1 MSTYLFGRRLFVNI
15 TLLAALGILAALM
28 ALCDA
33 SIAAEVKPKIEGGT
47 AFYNVQ
53 DWGVEGRGWNE
64 TKRYYDRLP
73 GKAEGV
79 VRDPVWGLSR
89 DSAGM
94 VARFETDATEIS
106 VRYTLRSVSLA
117 MPHMPATGVSGVDL
131 YAKHNGVWRWLAIS
145 HPTSKSATL
154 ATGGLDPG
162 RREYLLYLPLYNG
175 VESVE
180 IGVPKDAAFV
190 PQPPRTQ
197 KPIVFYGTSICQG
210 GCASRPGMLYTSII
224 GRRLDWPVINL
235 GFSGNGTMDA
245 SIGDLMGEIDAAV
258 YVIDCLP
265 NMQANQVAE
274 RTEPLVRQ
282 LRKARPDAAIVL
294 VEDRTYDNAF
304 LHKDSRD
311 RQAASRAA
319 FKAAY
324 DKLLADGVKG
334 LAYVPGDTLLGADGE
349 STVDSS
355 HPNDLGMM
363 RMADALTPVLKPL
376 VGKP

>member
-1 MSTYLFGRRLFVNI
+1 
-15 TLLAALGILAALM
+15 M
-28 ALCDA
+28 APGETA
-33 SIAAEVKPKIEGGT
+33 PAVKPKIEGGV

-53 DWGVEGRGWNE
+53 DWGVEGRGWND
-64 TKRYYDRLP
+64 TKRYFDRLP

-79 VRDPVWGLSR
+79 VREPVWGLSR

-106 VRYTLRSVSLA
+106 VRYTLRSDRLA

-131 YAKHNGVWRWLAIS
+131 YAKHEGQWRWLAVAQ
-145 HPTSKSATL
+145 PTSKSTTL

-175 VESVE
+175 VESLE

-190 PQPPRTQ
+190 PQPPRKD

-210 GCASRPGMLYTSII
+210 GCASRPGMLYTSIL
-224 GRRLDWPVINL
+224 GRRLDRPVINL

-245 SIGDLMGEIDAAV
+245 SMGELMGEIDAAV

-265 NMQANQVAE
+265 NMPANQVAE

-294 VEDRTYDNAF
+294 VEDRTYDFAF
-304 LHKDSRD
+304 LHKDARD
-311 RQAASRAA
+311 RHATSRAA
-319 FKAAY
+319 LKAAY
-324 DKLLADGVKG
+324 DKLVADGVKG
-334 LAYVPGDTLLGADGE
+334 LSYVPGDTLLGADGE
-349 STVDSS
+349 STVDGS

-363 RMADALTPVLKPL
+363 RMADALTPVLKSVL
-376 VGKP
+376 AKP

>member
-1 MSTYLFGRRLFVNI
+1 MSTHPFCRRPSIKI
-15 TLLAALGILAALM
+15 TFLATVYVLGASM
-28 ALCDA
+28 APGETA
-33 SIAAEVKPKIEGGT
+33 PAVKPKIEGGV

-53 DWGVEGRGWNE
+53 DWGVEGRGWND
-64 TKRYYDRLP
+64 TRRYFDRLP

-79 VRDPVWGLSR
+79 VREPVWGLSR

-106 VRYTLRSVSLA
+106 VRYTLRSDRLA

-131 YAKHNGVWRWLAIS
+131 YAKHEGQWRWLTVAQ
-145 HPTSKSATL
+145 PTSKSTTL

-175 VESVE
+175 VESLE

-190 PQPPRTQ
+190 PQPPRKD

-210 GCASRPGMLYTSII
+210 GCASRPGMLYTSIL
-224 GRRLDWPVINL
+224 GRRLDRPVINL

-245 SIGDLMGEIDAAV
+245 SIGELMGEIDAAV

-265 NMQANQVAE
+265 NMPADQVAE

-282 LRKARPDAAIVL
+282 LRKARPEASIVL
-294 VEDRTYDNAF
+294 VEDRTYDFAF
-304 LHKDSRD
+304 LHKDARD
-311 RQAASRAA
+311 RHATSRAA
-319 FKAAY
+319 LKAAY
-324 DKLLADGVKG
+324 DKLVADGVKG
-334 LAYVPGDTLLGADGE
+334 LSYVPGDTLLGADGE
-349 STVDSS
+349 STVDGS

-363 RMADALTPVLKPL
+363 RMADALAPVLKPL
-376 VGKP
+376 VGRP

>member
-1 MSTYLFGRRLFVNI
+1 MSKHPLSRRSFVRFA
-15 TLLAALGILAALM
+15 LLAAVFVLGASM
-28 ALCDA
+28 ARGETA
-33 SIAAEVKPKIEGGT
+33 PAVKPKIEGGA

-53 DWGVEGRGWNE
+53 DWGVEGRGWND
-64 TKRYYDRLP
+64 TKRYFDRLP

-79 VRDPVWGLSR
+79 VREPVWGLSR

-106 VRYTLRSVSLA
+106 VRYTLRSDRLA

-131 YAKHNGVWRWLAIS
+131 YAKHKERWRWLTVAQ
-145 HPTSKSATL
+145 PTSKSTTL
-154 ATGGLDPG
+154 TTGGLDPG

-175 VESVE
+175 VESLE

-190 PQPPRTQ
+190 PEPPRKD

-210 GCASRPGMLYTSII
+210 GCASRPGMLYTSIL
-224 GRRLDWPVINL
+224 GRRLDRPVINL

-245 SIGDLMGEIDAAV
+245 SMGELMGELDAAV

-265 NMQANQVAE
+265 NMSADVVAQ

-294 VEDRTYDNAF
+294 VEDRTYDFAF
-304 LHKDSRD
+304 LHKDARD
-311 RQAASRAA
+311 RHATSRAA
-319 FKAAY
+319 LKAAY
-324 DKLLADGVKG
+324 DKLVADGVKG
-334 LAYVPGDTLLGADGE
+334 LSYVPGDTLLGADGE
-349 STVDSS
+349 STVDGS

-363 RMADALTPVLKPL
+363 RMADALAPVLKPL